1 MANRMKKGER
11 EGGGR
16 KRKGRRGTRG
26 REGKGESVKLCD
38 PKCRSNIIQHQHTI
52 NVVTIVHTIPL
63 HCKDIGCVWEEEERG
78 ERRRPCNS
86 NR

>member
-1 MANRMKKGER
+1 MANGMKKGER

-16 KRKGRRGTRG
+16 KRKGRRG
-26 REGKGESVKLCD
+26 REGKGGKRSVSETM
-38 PKCRSNIIQHQHTI
+38 RHTNIIQNQHTI

-78 ERRRPCNS
+78 ERRS
-86 NR
+86 SLHISH